1 MDNCPFKWTVVYKNG
16 RNNEVIFK
24 EPEREFHIREISK
37 IFKKSPTTISKYLF
51 QYKKEGLLKAVNKLN
66 HLLYRADTSSSLFK
80 QAKLNYNIRILY
92 ESGLIDYLIE
102 EFNNPES
109 IIIFGSFAKAEDIL
123 SSDID
128 ILIISP
134 VKKELNLEKFEGK
147 LGRKI
152 QLFIHSS
159 GDIEKMKKEN
169 KELLNNFINGIK
181 IYGFWEVFK
190 WNLRIL

>member
-1 MDNCPFKWTVVYKNG
+1 MKLF
-16 RNNEVIFK
+16 FK

-190 WNLRIL
+190 